1 MDDKYLTVIALTK
14 YLKYKFDS
22 DDHLRTVFLKGEVS
36 NFKAHQT
43 GHLYF
48 SIKDEYSKIN
58 AIMFSSSAKKLTFKP
73 KEGDKV
79 LLKGR
84 VSIYESTGGYQIYV
98 DSMELDGI
106 GNLYIAFEKLK
117 KELAKEGLFDSK
129 YKKPIPKIPDKVGII
144 TAPVGAAIKDI
155 LSTIERRFPFCET
168 YLFPSLVQGEFAAS
182 DIAKKIK
189 QADDF
194 GLDVLI
200 VGRGG
205 GSIEDLWP
213 FNEEVVARAIFEAK
227 TPIISAV
234 GHEVDFTIADF
245 VADLRAPTPT
255 GAAEMCVPNQIDLQ
269 NHLMQLTIRL
279 KEAMQKKIENY
290 SMKLKAIFNSFVLKN
305 PQILYENKRQ
315 QIDIMNEKM
324 KDLILQ
330 KLEIEKVRFYHLQ
343 NHYLLCNPEYLY
355 KDSKNKLGSLIEKL
369 ELLNP
374 LSILKKGYSL
384 TYKDSDVI
392 KSVKKIRKNDEL
404 IIQLSDGKVS
414 TVVKDV
420 KENKDEKNDI

>member
-1 MDDKYLTVIALTK
+1 
-14 YLKYKFDS
+14 
-22 DDHLRTVFLKGEVS
+22 
-36 NFKAHQT
+36 
-43 GHLYF
+43 
-48 SIKDEYSKIN
+48 
-58 AIMFSSSAKKLTFKP
+58 
-73 KEGDKV
+73 
-79 LLKGR
+79 
-84 VSIYESTGGYQIYV
+84 
-98 DSMELDGI
+98 
-106 GNLYIAFEKLK
+106 
-117 KELAKEGLFDSK
+117 
-129 YKKPIPKIPDKVGII
+129 
-144 TAPVGAAIKDI
+144 
-155 LSTIERRFPFCET
+155 
-168 YLFPSLVQGEFAAS
+168 
-182 DIAKKIK
+182 
-189 QADDF
+189 
-194 GLDVLI
+194 
-200 VGRGG
+200 
-205 GSIEDLWP
+205 
-213 FNEEVVARAIFEAK
+213 
-227 TPIISAV
+227 
-234 GHEVDFTIADF
+234 
-245 VADLRAPTPT
+245 
-255 GAAEMCVPNQIDLQ
+255 
-269 NHLMQLTIRL
+269 
-279 KEAMQKKIENY
+279 
-290 SMKLKAIFNSFVLKN
+290 MKLKAIFNSFVLKN